1 MPQGV
6 NRYEYEKSE
15 DLQNLADKRETLQ
28 GIPLLP
34 SWVSCATTSDKA
46 EEFEIIPGLLEATSE
61 FRTEHL
67 LLKTFE
73 QLWKPGLCLDTLVL
87 AEHLEDAFPT

>member
-6 NRYEYEKSE
+6 NRYKYEEYEN
-15 DLQNLADKRETLQ
+15 LQNLTDKRETLQ
-28 GIPLLP
+28 GIPLLL
-34 SWVSCATTSDKA
+34 SRVSCATTSDKA
-46 EEFEIIPGLLEATSE
+46 EEFEIISGLLETRSE

-67 LLKTFE
+67 LLKAFE
-73 QLWKPGLCLDTLVL
+73 QSWKPGLCLDALVL